1 MADTRVSTRDD
12 TADKLAK
19 AELNTGGRVAA
30 IVPQDAEQAYRMA
43 QLILRSGVA
52 PRDMQSADKIVTAIF
67 HGLEVGMKPIQAV
80 QSIAVINGRPTL
92 WGDGALG
99 VVRGSDLV
107 EDFEETFKG
116 EFRVG
121 PECPDDFRAVCRI
134 KRKDNASDIVREFSV
149 ADAKAAGLWS
159 KSGPWKTYPKRM
171 LQMRARSWAL
181 RDGFADVL
189 KGLGIT
195 EEVRDFHSVTAMQDV
210 TPVTADAIAEQA
222 TEAEAYK
229 EPVTRDEIEQPDADA
244 LITAIVECAD
254 VKALNEWKRGASL
267 DALPAKEVK
276 RVEKAYADRYQML
289 GEGGEETML

>member
-134 KRKDNASDIVREFSV
+134 KRKD
-149 ADAKAAGLWS
+149 